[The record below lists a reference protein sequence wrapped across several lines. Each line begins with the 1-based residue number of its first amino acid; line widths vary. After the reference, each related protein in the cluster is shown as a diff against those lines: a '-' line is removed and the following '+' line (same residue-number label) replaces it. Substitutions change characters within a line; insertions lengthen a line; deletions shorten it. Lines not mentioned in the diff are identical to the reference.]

1 MIAIV
6 YGIYKKKK
14 KIIIEQ
20 IVRSGLSLLALVHG
34 QGPYKLGI
42 FYRFGGSTGIFE
54 TQFNILFYFQTYQLL
69 IKNSTFLSLLLT
81 TKIRY
86 YVIDF
91 N

>member
-6 YGIYKKKK
+6 YGIYKKRK

-86 YVIDF
+86 YVIDL